1 MNLLRTIYKMTVWL
15 YTIASVV
22 IVSLLSLLGLIA
34 FPFGEEKIQK
44 FLIWAVA
51 FAAGTLLGDA
61 FLHLIPESYRNGGG
75 AEIALSILGGILTFF
90 VLEKFIHWHHCH
102 EIDCEQHNQTFS
114 YVIMVGDG
122 AHNFIDGMIIAAS
135 YLVSIPIGIAT
146 TLAVIFHEIPHEV
159 GDFASMLYG
168 GFSKQKALL
177 YNFLAGIV
185 AVFGAL
191 AVLLINK
198 DAANSAHYLIPFAA
212 GGFIYVASADIIPE
226 LHKSTKISHS
236 FAQLLFILG
245 GIGIMYALLILG

>member
-1 MNLLRTIYKMTVWL
+1 MEVWI
-15 YTIASVV
+15 YTIISVL

-34 FPFGEEKIQK
+34 FPFGEEKIKK

-51 FAAGTLLGDA
+51 FAGGTLLGDA
-61 FLHLIPESYRNGGG
+61 FLHLIPESYKNGGSTSV
-75 AEIALSILGGILTFF
+75 AFSIMGGMLAFF

-102 EIDCEQHNQTFS
+102 DISCEEHNETFS
-114 YVIMVGDG
+114 YVIMFGDA

-146 TLAVIFHEIPHEV
+146 TIAVIFHEIPHEV

-168 GFSKQKALL
+168 GFSKQKALW

-191 AVLLINK
+191 LVLLIDLNV
-198 DAANSAHYLIPFAA
+198 ASITNILIPFAA

-226 LHKSTKISHS
+226 LHKEAKPYHS
-236 FAQLLFILG
+236 VAQLLCIMA
-245 GIGIMYALLILG
+245 GIGIMYGLLMFG

>member
-1 MNLLRTIYKMTVWL
+1 MQIWL
-15 YTIASVV
+15 YTIFSVV

-34 FPFGEEKIQK
+34 FPFGEKRIQK

-61 FLHLIPESYRNGGG
+61 FLHLIPESF
-75 AEIALSILGGILTFF
+75 EIKEVGTSFALMAGILTFF

-102 EIDCEQHNQTFS
+102 DIECEEHNPTFS
-114 YVIMVGDG
+114 YVIMIGDA

-135 YLVSIPIGIAT
+135 FLASIPIGMAT
-146 TLAVIFHEIPHEV
+146 TLAVIFHEIPHEI

-168 GFSKQKALL
+168 GFSKWKALW
-177 YNFLAGIV
+177 YNFLAGMV
-185 AVFGAL
+185 AVVGAIL
-191 AVLLINK
+191 VLLLGQNF
-198 DAANSAHYLIPFAA
+198 AQFTHYLIPFAA

-236 FAQLLFILG
+236 FWQLVCIMG
-245 GIGIMYALLILG
+245 GITVMYLLLIFD

>member
-1 MNLLRTIYKMTVWL
+1 MTIWL
-15 YTIASVV
+15 YTIISVT

-34 FPFGEEKIQK
+34 FPFGEEKIKK

-51 FAAGTLLGDA
+51 FAGGTLLGDA
-61 FLHLIPESYRNGGG
+61 FLHLIPEAYENGSGVG
-75 AEIALSILGGILTFF
+75 ISFSILGGILAFF

-102 EIDCEQHNQTFS
+102 DIGCEEHNETFS
-114 YVIMVGDG
+114 YVIMFGDA

-135 YLVSIPIGIAT
+135 FMVSVPIGIAT
-146 TLAVIFHEIPHEV
+146 TLAVVFHEIPHEI

-168 GFSKQKALL
+168 GFSKIKALW

-185 AVFGAL
+185 AILGAL
-191 AVLLINK
+191 MVLIIGQSFSDLTY
-198 DAANSAHYLIPFAA
+198 YLIPFAA

-236 FAQLLFILG
+236 ILQLFYIVC
-245 GIGIMYALLILG
+245 GIAIMYALLIIG

>member
-1 MNLLRTIYKMTVWL
+1 MAIWL
-15 YTIASVV
+15 YTITSVF

-34 FPFGEEKIQK
+34 FPLGEEKIKK

-51 FAAGTLLGDA
+51 FSGGTLLGDA
-61 FLHLIPESYRNGGG
+61 FFHLIPEAYSDGGG
-75 AEIALSILGGILTFF
+75 IGISLSILGGILAFF

-102 EIDCEQHNQTFS
+102 DIACQEHNESFS
-114 YVIMVGDG
+114 YVIMIGDA

-135 YLVSIPIGIAT
+135 FMVSVPIGIAT
-146 TLAVIFHEIPHEV
+146 TVAVILHEIPHEI

-168 GFSKQKALL
+168 GFSKVKALW

-185 AVFGAL
+185 AVLGAIL
-191 AVLLINK
+191 VLIIGQSFADLTY
-198 DAANSAHYLIPFAA
+198 YLVPFAA

-236 FAQLLFILG
+236 ILQLACIVG
-245 GIGIMYALLILG
+245 GIVVMYSLLVLG

>member
-1 MNLLRTIYKMTVWL
+1 MTVWI
-15 YTIASVV
+15 YTLVSVT

-34 FPFGEEKIQK
+34 FPFGEEKIKK

-51 FAAGTLLGDA
+51 FAGGTLLGDA
-61 FLHLIPESYRNGGG
+61 FLHLIPEAYKNGGG
-75 AEIALSILGGILTFF
+75 VGISFSILGGILAFF

-102 EIDCEQHNQTFS
+102 DIGCEEHNQSFS
-114 YVIMVGDG
+114 YVIMVGDA

-135 YLVSIPIGIAT
+135 FMVSIPIGIAT
-146 TLAVIFHEIPHEV
+146 TIAVIFHEIPHEI

-168 GFSKQKALL
+168 GFSKVKALW

-185 AVFGAL
+185 AIAGAL
-191 AVLLINK
+191 LVLI
-198 DAANSAHYLIPFAA
+198 AGNSFENLTYYLIPFAA

-236 FAQLLFILG
+236 FLQLLFIVA
-245 GIGIMYALLILG
+245 GIAIMYGLLVLG

>member
-1 MNLLRTIYKMTVWL
+1 MSVWI
-15 YTIASVV
+15 YTIISVT

-34 FPFGEEKIQK
+34 FPFGEDKIKK

-51 FAAGTLLGDA
+51 FAGGTLLGDA
-61 FLHLIPESYRNGGG
+61 FFHLIPEAYKNGQGSY
-75 AEIALSILGGILTFF
+75 IAFSLLGGILAFF

-102 EIDCEQHNQTFS
+102 DISCHEHNETFS
-114 YVIMVGDG
+114 YVIMFGDA

-135 YLVSIPIGIAT
+135 YAVSIPIGIAT
-146 TLAVIFHEIPHEV
+146 TMAVIFHEIPHEV

-168 GFSKQKALL
+168 GFSKVKALW

-185 AVFGAL
+185 AIFGA
-191 AVLLINK
+191 VLVLMINADMADINK
-198 DAANSAHYLIPFAA
+198 YLIPFAA

-236 FAQLLFILG
+236 FLQLLCIIAG
-245 GIGIMYALLILG
+245 MGIMYGLLVFG